1 MEAGGR
7 LKVRTAINSMLWLCG
22 IITTPCLLVYGV
34 KPSASDWLLVCALA
48 PEAAAIFGFIFLL
61 IFDRPYLQSEDF
73 QIRKME
79 IEMIEEKGL
88 PPVDPNTVAV
98 IAEPPEGQGLLL
110 GETEDDDL

>member
-22 IITTPCLLVYGV
+22 IITTPCLLVYGI
-34 KPSASDWLLVCALA
+34 KPDASDWLLVCALA

-79 IEMIEEKGL
+79 IEHIEEKGRPTIDASSVPAL
-88 PPVDPNTVAV
+88 PPLVDGQLL
-98 IAEPPEGQGLLL
+98 EG
-110 GETEDDDL
+110 EKTSD